1 MLALINGI
9 IITPKELIRDS
20 AVIIKDTTITD
31 IIPNKQLSHDVVK
44 YDCKNRFI
52 MPDLIDTH
60 CDCIETQ
67 IVPRKGIIFDFES
80 ALMQFDKQ
88 LLGNGITTMYHSI
101 SIANSTIV
109 NKRRTLS
116 VELQLKIGEMIHS
129 IKDFLIIAH
138 KFHARLEMNTVEAV
152 DTIMRLIN
160 DKCIDELS
168 FMDHTPGQGQYRN
181 LSMFKVEIEKQY
193 GLLNETKKQQI
204 ISQCSSKNKISK
216 KQKMSLIE
224 QCHSNHI
231 PLAYHDVNSIELTNW
246 MGEHGF
252 KICEFPITQ
261 EAAIQS
267 NKLNIFNIVGAPNIL
282 HGQSHNGFI
291 AYFAHKDYADDEEKN
306 EFFNSFISRVI
317 LFDDKIIIIYN
328 TGSEEKVKID
338 HSEIIQR
345 TTDKS
350 AVITLENTKSKSPER
365 EFKRLALGGE
375 VVT

>member
-168 FMDHTPGQGQYRN
+168 FATNFSIFAKKSVATVITDRLYLPFSS
-181 LSMFKVEIEKQY
+181 LSY
-193 GLLNETKKQQI
+193 
-204 ISQCSSKNKISK
+204 
-216 KQKMSLIE
+216 SLY
-224 QCHSNHI
+224 
-231 PLAYHDVNSIELTNW
+231 AD
-246 MGEHGF
+246 MGESPF
-252 KICEFPITQ
+252 
-261 EAAIQS
+261 
-267 NKLNIFNIVGAPNIL
+267 
-282 HGQSHNGFI
+282 
-291 AYFAHKDYADDEEKN
+291 
-306 EFFNSFISRVI
+306 
-317 LFDDKIIIIYN
+317 
-328 TGSEEKVKID
+328 TG
-338 HSEIIQR
+338 
-345 TTDKS
+345 T
-350 AVITLENTKSKSPER
+350 P
-365 EFKRLALGGE
+365 F
-375 VVT
+375 